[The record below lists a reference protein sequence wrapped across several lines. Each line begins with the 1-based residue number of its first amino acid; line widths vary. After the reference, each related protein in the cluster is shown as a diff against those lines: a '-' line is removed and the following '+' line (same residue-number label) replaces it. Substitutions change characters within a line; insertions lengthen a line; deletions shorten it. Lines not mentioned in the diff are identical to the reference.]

1 MVITVTPLTRT
12 AAIAPGQPRRAGDR
26 APGQIGLGHLDDNAL
41 MAAVRVGDA
50 AALDQLYVRYRPVA
64 FAAAY
69 ALLRDPNAAEDAVH
83 DAFVHVW
90 RAASSFQPERGSPRA
105 WLLSIVRNTAID
117 VLRARQIARRRQ
129 AALAGI
135 EISLRSEEDVS
146 VTVAMVG
153 DARRLRTALSALP
166 LPQRHAVELAFFG
179 GLSHGEIAE
188 RTDVPLGTVKG
199 RIRLGLR
206 RLRHDL
212 SGTVPASRRRGIRE
226 RIPPE

>member
-1 MVITVTPLTRT
+1 MVTTVAPFTRA
-12 AAIAPGQPRRAGDR
+12 AAIAPGQSCRAGDR
-26 APGQIGLGHLDDNAL
+26 APGHIGLGQLDDNAL
-41 MAAVRVGDA
+41 MAAVLAGDA

-83 DAFVHVW
+83 DAFLSVW
-90 RAASSFQPERGSPRA
+90 RAASSFKPGRGSPRG
-105 WLLSIVRNTAID
+105 WLLTIVRNTAID
-117 VLRARQIARRRQ
+117 VLRARQLARRQQ
-129 AALAGI
+129 ATLVGI
-135 EISLRSEEDVS
+135 EISAQPEEDVS
-146 VTVAMVG
+146 ATVAMVG
-153 DARRLRTALSALP
+153 DARRLRTALTALP

-212 SGTVPASRRRGIRE
+212 SASVPSSQTHGGRGCDS
-226 RIPPE
+226 PE